1 MIPFGEV
8 LARHHRTRG
17 DHAAVIDALGTTTYR
32 EFVERSW
39 SIANGL
45 LAAGL
50 RPGEPVAVLGGN
62 RRYSAEVYAGV
73 AVAGGMA
80 AMLNWRWSVPE
91 LVRGIHESGARIL
104 LADDE
109 FADLVDAARTTD
121 ELGRL
126 ERVVMG
132 DTVDALGGH
141 WGRPEVAVGMN
152 DPNVMLFTGGTTGFS
167 KGVVLTHANVMAN
180 ALNEIVDT
188 DMARDDVTLC
198 IAPMHHSASLLC
210 WFVPHVVLGATTVLQ
225 ATFDEAE
232 TVDLMARHRVTN
244 GFLVPTMV
252 RRLLASGELERRP
265 LPDFRRLYVGGAAFA
280 MPDKVAVREVLPGVA
295 MYYQYGLTEAGP
307 IVTRLRPEDMFDP
320 ELDGSIGREFW
331 LTEVSIRDPSGDG
344 LGAEVPDG
352 DVGELCVR
360 GPNVMAGYHGR
371 PEATAEVLVD
381 GWLRTGDAATRG
393 PRGELWFRDR
403 YKDVIKSG
411 GENVFSSEVEQALL
425 AHPDVAEA
433 AVMGYESMTW
443 DEEVRAIV
451 ALRPGSP
458 DVEPAALADLCRTR
472 LAGYKV
478 PKRIA
483 VVPLGDI
490 PVSPSGKILKRL
502 LRDSFAWEPSD

>member
-1 MIPFGEV
+1 MIPLGEV

-17 DHAAVIDALGTTTYR
+17 DHPAVIDSRGVTSYR
-32 EFVERSW
+32 EFVERGW

-45 LAAGL
+45 LVAGL
-50 RPGEPVAVLGGN
+50 RRGEPVAVLGGN

-73 AVAGGMA
+73 AAAGGMA

-91 LVRGIHESGARIL
+91 LVRGIHESGAQML

-109 FADLVDAARTTD
+109 FASLVDAGRDTG
-121 ELGRL
+121 ELGHL
-126 ERVVMG
+126 RVVVG
-132 DTVDALGGH
+132 DAVAALGGH
-141 WGRPEVAVGMN
+141 PTRPDVVVAIE

-188 DMARDDVTLC
+188 DMTRDDVTLC

-210 WFVPHVVLGATTVLQ
+210 WFLPHVVLGATTVLQ
-225 ATFDEAE
+225 AAFDEAE

-252 RRLLASGELERRP
+252 RRLLASGELERRG
-265 LPDFRRLYVGGAAFA
+265 LPDFGRLYVGGAAFT
-280 MPDKVAVREVLPGVA
+280 MPDKVAVREVWPDVA

-331 LTEVSIRDPSGDG
+331 LNEVTIREAMAGG

-352 DVGELCVR
+352 DVGEICVR

-381 GWLRTGDAATRG
+381 GWLRTGDAAARG

-411 GENVFSSEVEQALL
+411 
-425 AHPDVAEA
+425 
-433 AVMGYESMTW
+433 
-443 DEEVRAIV
+443 R
-451 ALRPGSP
+451 
-458 DVEPAALADLCRTR
+458 
-472 LAGYKV
+472 
-478 PKRIA
+478 
-483 VVPLGDI
+483 
-490 PVSPSGKILKRL
+490 
-502 LRDSFAWEPSD
+502 